1 MTTSPDSASSATSST
16 SAKPTACRC
25 CAIWLPSGA
34 SLGFIILRFWLA
46 IRALVTGIE
55 KFTGSKMV
63 QSPLLD
69 EFGNPDISGAM
80 VEVQTKVYGF
90 SHYHG
95 MPTSSLEDTL
105 RAEPLMPGWMLTTY
119 CYALGPLLIL
129 TGLTLLLGIAPRISL
144 FVQGLIYVSLTVGM
158 ILLGGQ
164 NEIIGTA
171 MLGVH
176 TIMVALALKWVE
188 HNRWS
193 VCSCGAK
200 C

>member
-1 MTTSPDSASSATSST
+1 MSAKSSA
-16 SAKPTACRC
+16 C
-25 CAIWLPSGA
+25 CKCVPWLPSGA
-34 SLGFIILRFWLA
+34 SLGFIVLRFWLA

-69 EFGNPDISGAM
+69 ECGNPDISGA
-80 VEVQTKVYGF
+80 VIEVQTKVYGF

-119 CYALGPLLIL
+119 SYALGPLLIL
-129 TGLTLLLGIAPRISL
+129 TGLTLLLGIAPRLSL

-176 TIMVALALKWVE
+176 TIVVALALKWVDY
-188 HNRWS
+188 NRWS